1 MPEPNPEI
9 EKSESLEETMQKVES
24 SAADLEAQTKKLL
37 ADLQQLQVH
46 VVSLENQLGG
56 NHAQ

>member
-24 SAADLEAQTKKLL
+24 SAADLETQTEKLL
-37 ADLQQLQVH
+37 ADLRQLQAH
-46 VVSLENQLGG
+46 VASLENQLGG